1 MNINGTIRN
10 SLVPDRWRN
19 SVKTLYVSDLD
30 KTLMRSD
37 KTLSPYT
44 VSTLNRL
51 IRKGVL
57 FTYATARSIQSA
69 KEITGGLEMTLPA
82 VIRNGTTLAD
92 NTTGKLLWKAV
103 FSAEEM
109 EILMTRL
116 PELGPC
122 GFVSTYFGDDMLKL
136 CLEGE
141 HSPGMQAYM
150 EEHRNDPR
158 FAAVGTLQ
166 EMFAGSPGYVTLV
179 DRKENLESACA
190 RMKEYRGWEVVF
202 QQDAYSP
209 DYWLEICP
217 DNSTKAKALLRLKA
231 EIGADRLVV
240 FGDSVNDLPMFA
252 AADEAYAVSN
262 AIDEVKAA
270 ATGIIGSNDED
281 SVAHFIARAERIG
294 D

>member
-1 MNINGTIRN
+1 M
-10 SLVPDRWRN
+10 
-19 SVKTLYVSDLD
+19 KTLYVSDLD

-37 KTLSPYT
+37 KTLSPWT
-44 VSTLNRL
+44 VGTLNRL
-51 IRKGVL
+51 IREGTL

-69 KEITGGLEMTLPA
+69 REITGGLEMVLPA

-103 FSAEEM
+103 FTEE
-109 EILMTRL
+109 EIDILMTRL
-116 PELGPC
+116 PELGLC
-122 GFVSTYFGDDMLKL
+122 GFVSTYFGDNMMKL

-141 HSPGMQAYM
+141 HSSGMRTYI
-150 EEHRNDPR
+150 EEHRDDPR
-158 FAAVGTLQ
+158 MAAVATLR
-166 EMFAGSPGYVTLV
+166 EMFTGNPGYVTLV
-179 DRKENLESACA
+179 DARENLEAAYA
-190 RMKEYRGWEVVF
+190 RMKEYPGWECVF

-217 DNSTKAKALLRLKA
+217 DNSTKAKALLRLK
-231 EIGADRLVV
+231 EIIGADRLVV

-281 SVAHFIARAERIG
+281 SVARFIARAEG
-294 D
+294 MPEEEV

>member
-37 KTLSPYT
+37 KSLSPYT

-141 HSPGMQAYM
+141 HSPGMQTYI

-158 FAAVGTLQ
+158 FAAVGTLR

>member
-1 MNINGTIRN
+1 M
-10 SLVPDRWRN
+10 
-19 SVKTLYVSDLD
+19 KTLYVSDLD

-69 KEITGGLEMTLPA
+69 REITFGLEMGLPA

-122 GFVSTYFGDDMLKL
+122 GFVSTYLGDDMMKY
-136 CLEGE
+136 CLDGE
-141 HSPGMQAYM
+141 HSPGMQTYI
-150 EEHRNDPR
+150 EEHRNDPW
-158 FAAVGTLQ
+158 FAAVGTLR
-166 EMFAGSPGYVTLV
+166 EMFAGTPGYVTLV
-179 DRKENLESACA
+179 GRREKLESACA

-209 DYWLEICP
+209 DYCLEICP
-217 DNSTKAKALLRLKA
+217 DNSNKAKALLRLK
-231 EIGADRLVV
+231 EETGADRLVV

-281 SVAHFIARAERIG
+281 SVARFIARAEGISG
-294 D
+294 

>member
-1 MNINGTIRN
+1 M
-10 SLVPDRWRN
+10 
-19 SVKTLYVSDLD
+19 KTLYVSDLD

-37 KTLSPYT
+37 KSLSPYT

-69 KEITGGLEMTLPA
+69 KEITDGLEMTLPA

-150 EEHRNDPR
+150 EEHRNDPW
-158 FAAVGTLQ
+158 FAAVGTLR

-179 DRKENLESACA
+179 GRREKLESACA

-217 DNSTKAKALLRLKA
+217 DNSTKAKALLRLK
-231 EIGADRLVV
+231 EETGADRLVV
-240 FGDSVNDLPMFA
+240 FGDSINDLPMFA

-281 SVAHFIARAERIG
+281 SVARFIARAEGIG

>member
-1 MNINGTIRN
+1 M
-10 SLVPDRWRN
+10 
-19 SVKTLYVSDLD
+19 KTLYVSDLD

-37 KTLSPYT
+37 KTLSPWT
-44 VSTLNRL
+44 VGTLNRL
-51 IRKGVL
+51 IREGTL

-69 KEITGGLEMTLPA
+69 REITGGLEMALPA

-103 FSAEEM
+103 FTEE
-109 EILMTRL
+109 EIDILMTRL

-122 GFVSTYFGDDMLKL
+122 GFVSTYFGDNMMKL

-141 HSPGMQAYM
+141 HSSGMRTYI
-150 EEHRNDPR
+150 EEHRDDPR
-158 FAAVGTLQ
+158 MAAVATLR
-166 EMFAGSPGYVTLV
+166 EMFTGNPGYVTLV
-179 DRKENLESACA
+179 DARENLEAAYA
-190 RMKEYRGWEVVF
+190 RMKEYPGWECVF

-217 DNSTKAKALLRLKA
+217 DNSTKAKALLRLK
-231 EIGADRLVV
+231 EIIGADRLVV

-281 SVAHFIARAERIG
+281 SVARFIARAEG
-294 D
+294 MPEEEV

>member
-1 MNINGTIRN
+1 M
-10 SLVPDRWRN
+10 
-19 SVKTLYVSDLD
+19 KTLYVSDLD

-37 KTLSPYT
+37 KILSPRT
-44 VSTLNRL
+44 VGTLNRL
-51 IRKGVL
+51 VREGTL

-69 KEITGGLEMTLPA
+69 REITGRLEMALPA

-103 FSAEEM
+103 FTEE
-109 EILMTRL
+109 EIDILMTRL

-122 GFVSTYFGDDMLKL
+122 GFVSTYFGDDMMKF

-141 HSPGMQAYM
+141 HSPGMWNYI
-150 EEHRNDPR
+150 EEHRNDPW
-158 FAAVGTLQ
+158 FAAAGSLQ
-166 EMFAGSPGYVTLV
+166 EMFTGCPGYVTLA
-179 DRKENLESACA
+179 DSREALEPVYM
-190 RMKEYRGWEVVF
+190 RMKEYKGWECVF
-202 QQDAYSP
+202 QQDSYSS

-217 DNSTKAKALLRLKA
+217 ENSTKAKAVLRLK
-231 EIGADRLVV
+231 EETGADRLVV

-281 SVAHFIARAERIG
+281 SVARFIARAEGMAVEDI
-294 D
+294 

>member
-1 MNINGTIRN
+1 M
-10 SLVPDRWRN
+10 
-19 SVKTLYVSDLD
+19 KTLYVSDLD

-37 KTLSPYT
+37 KSLSPYT

-122 GFVSTYFGDDMLKL
+122 GFVSTYLGDDMMKL
-136 CLEGE
+136 CLEGA

-252 AADEAYAVSN
+252 VADEAYAVSN

>member
-1 MNINGTIRN
+1 MNTTGTIRN

-69 KEITGGLEMTLPA
+69 REITFGLEMTLPA

-92 NTTGKLLWKAV
+92 NATGKLLWKAV
-103 FSAEEM
+103 FSAEEK

-122 GFVSTYFGDDMLKL
+122 GFVSTYFGDDMMKY
-136 CLEGE
+136 CLAGE
-141 HSPGMQAYM
+141 HSPGMWTYI
-150 EEHRNDPR
+150 EEHRNDPW

-179 DRKENLESACA
+179 DRKENLESARA
-190 RMKEYRGWEVVF
+190 RMKAYPGWEVVF

-240 FGDSVNDLPMFA
+240 FGDSVN
-252 AADEAYAVSN
+252 

-270 ATGIIGSNDED
+270 ATGVIGSNDED
-281 SVAHFIARAERIG
+281 SVARFIARAEG
-294 D
+294 FAS

>member
-1 MNINGTIRN
+1 M
-10 SLVPDRWRN
+10 
-19 SVKTLYVSDLD
+19 KTLYVSDLD

-37 KTLSPYT
+37 KTLSPWT
-44 VSTLNRL
+44 VGTLNRL
-51 IRKGVL
+51 IREGTL

-69 KEITGGLEMTLPA
+69 REITGGLEMTLPA

-103 FSAEEM
+103 FTKEEIS
-109 EILMTRL
+109 ILKTRL

-122 GFVSTYFGDDMLKL
+122 GFVSTYFGDDMMKF

-141 HSPGMQAYM
+141 HSPGMWAYI
-150 EEHRNDPR
+150 EEHRNDPW
-158 FAAVGTLQ
+158 FSMAGSLQ
-166 EMFAGSPGYVTLV
+166 EMFTGCPGYVTLA
-179 DRKENLESACA
+179 DSRENLEPVYL
-190 RMKEYRGWEVVF
+190 RMKEYKGWECVF
-202 QQDAYSP
+202 QQDSYSS

-217 DNSTKAKALLRLKA
+217 DNSTKAKAVLRLK
-231 EIGADRLVV
+231 EETGADRLVV

-262 AIDEVKAA
+262 AIDDVKAA

-281 SVAHFIARAERIG
+281 SVARFIARAEG
-294 D
+294 MAMEEV